1 MPLGR
6 ITQVGNY
13 IARHEHINRC
23 TDGVQASKDV
33 QRVMLETGKWPSRE
47 QEVDRDALGQR
58 TTGGHFR
65 DASGTATPQAEAA
78 VRLVMT

>member
-6 ITQVGNY
+6 ITEVGNH
-13 IARHEHINRC
+13 IAWHENINRC
-23 TDGVQASKDV
+23 TDGVQPTKDV
-33 QRVMLETGKWPSRE
+33 QRVMLETRKRPSRE

-58 TTGGHFR
+58 LRGGHFR

-78 VRLVMT
+78 VRMLMT